1 MYRFTGGK
9 PPAYFV
15 ICGGN
20 PPLQGEWTVCRGTIA
35 ALIVANFIYVPSD
48 AARVY
53 GRGIV

>member
-1 MYRFTGGK
+1 MYRLTGGK

-48 AARVY
+48 AARAY
-53 GRGIV
+53 GRSIV